1 MTKAKFIYL
10 LLLALMLASFLAKAK
25 GGLGTSNGGVFF

>member
-10 LLLALMLASFLAKAK
+10 LLLAIMLASFLAKAK
-25 GGLGTSNGGVFF
+25 GNLGGSNGGQFL